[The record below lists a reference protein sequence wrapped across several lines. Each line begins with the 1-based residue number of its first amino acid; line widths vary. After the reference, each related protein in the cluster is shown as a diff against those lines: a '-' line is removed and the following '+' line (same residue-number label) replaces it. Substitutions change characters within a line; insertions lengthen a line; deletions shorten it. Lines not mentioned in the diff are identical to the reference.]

1 MSNPFAAPNA
11 TSYPL
16 LVAFPV
22 AAQRDDQQS
31 HYRRSSPPTPIAAAT
46 AAMIDMDQAFCKFPE
61 IQSACVRTGTGGN
74 AAMDTISAIIATV
87 PDVFLLL
94 AVAIGTIPGRIK
106 IRRSN
111 KAPR

>member
-1 MSNPFAAPNA
+1 
-11 TSYPL
+11 
-16 LVAFPV
+16 
-22 AAQRDDQQS
+22 
-31 HYRRSSPPTPIAAAT
+31 
-46 AAMIDMDQAFCKFPE
+46 
-61 IQSACVRTGTGGN
+61 
-74 AAMDTISAIIATV
+74 MDTISAIIATV